1 LNPLPATPLPLGGR
15 GIIISFSLAV
25 AAAALRKASFSA
37 DDDVRNERGRE
48 KKNDSTL

>member
-1 LNPLPATPLPLGGR
+1 MPLPLGGR

-25 AAAALRKASFSA
+25 TAAALRKASFSA

-48 KKNDSTL
+48 TVTLPFSFFN